1 MKKTNVGIVT
11 LVNKAS
17 SVSMIYSK
25 SCYSTISNVQY
36 CKNAGNVSTV
46 RGSFKD
52 DSQSVLRSL
61 STQVFINIM
70 DLTRWMLL
78 ITNYLPYI

>member
-46 RGSFKD
+46 RGSLKMIP
-52 DSQSVLRSL
+52 S
-61 STQVFINIM
+61 
-70 DLTRWMLL
+70 
-78 ITNYLPYI
+78 PYCEVSAP